1 MEIISLSL
9 YLKCFAAAFLGL
21 LIHTGLKLKSLKEL
35 ATKSN
40 VEFKTIDYFTQDWIS
55 HTINII
61 CIALWMMW
69 ISDIIA
75 VYPGVT
81 MILTVLSSVVGYFN
95 TSIIISIF
103 SVMKGRINKVI
114 DVKTTVA
121 DTMQGT
127 LNTPTTITKKQ

>member
-9 YLKCFAAAFLGL
+9 YLKCFAAAFFGL

-40 VEFKTIDYFTQDWIS
+40 IEFKTIDYFKEDWLS
-55 HTINII
+55 HFLNLI

-75 VYPGVT
+75 IYPGVT

-95 TSIIISIF
+95 TSVIISIF
-103 SVMKGRINKVI
+103 STVKGKINKVI
-114 DVKTTVA
+114 DEKTTIA
-121 DTMQGT
+121 DAHQGT
-127 LNTPTTITKKQ
+127 LDTPTPHK